1 MNREERSAPPA
12 VTWGYALVWYGG
24 FLNPDG
30 DPVLERL
37 DFLRRHGLTSTGIS
51 LAQFDAM
58 DEAARSRIGE
68 KAAVHGLQLTPHI
81 GFDYLHADADT
92 RKREIERIGERLRR
106 SLPLL
111 RGSIVT
117 TAMHAGHRFDREL
130 PVADKLARVRE
141 SLAPLARICAELGA
155 PLCVENHGD
164 FYVSDI
170 VELCRS
176 TESLYLY
183 LDTGNTY
190 LIGEQPLAAFE
201 LAAPYVIGTHF
212 KDHRVRPRPDARP
225 LHFEVAGSALG
236 DGDVPLRECYEL
248 LMKHAPLD
256 RIVMEIEMVSPD
268 DMDPAEALE
277 RSLRFVRTLGAAQ
290 RTATM

>member
-1 MNREERSAPPA
+1 MNCLQRSAPPV

-24 FLNPDG
+24 FLKPEGN
-30 DPVLERL
+30 PVLERL

-51 LAQFDAM
+51 LADFTRM
-58 DEAARSRIGE
+58 DGAARSRVGE
-68 KAAVHGLQLTPHI
+68 LTAQHGLQLTPHI
-81 GFDYLHADADT
+81 GFDFLHADADT
-92 RKREIERIGERLRR
+92 REKEIARIGEELRR

-117 TAMHAGHRFDREL
+117 TAMHAGHRFDRVM
-130 PVADKLARVRE
+130 PVEAKLERVRE
-141 SLAPLARICAELGA
+141 SLAPLARICEELGA

-164 FYVSDI
+164 FYVSDL
-170 VELCRS
+170 VDLCRA
-176 TESLYLY
+176 TDSLYLY

-190 LIGEQPLAAFE
+190 LIGERPLPAFE

-212 KDHRVRPRPDARP
+212 KDHLVRPCPNARP

-236 DGDVPLRECYEL
+236 EGDVPLRECYEL

-256 RIVMEIEMVSPD
+256 RLVMEIEMVSPD
-268 DMDPAEALE
+268 DMDPAECLE
-277 RSLRFVRTLGAAQ
+277 RSLRFVRSLGAGQPA
-290 RTATM
+290 TA